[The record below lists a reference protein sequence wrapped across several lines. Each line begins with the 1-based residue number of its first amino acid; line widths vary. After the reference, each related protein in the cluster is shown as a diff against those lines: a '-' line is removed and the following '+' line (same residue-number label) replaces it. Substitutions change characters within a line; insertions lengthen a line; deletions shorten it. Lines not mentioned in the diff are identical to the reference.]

1 MAFSSKTRG
10 KGRER
15 LSLESHV
22 KIPEGTAGIIIGKKG
37 TTVRYI
43 EEETKTIV
51 SLRGESKNHVFI
63 YGETEEAVKQ
73 AELEIINIINMA
85 QRQSNSDEKLLYFI
99 DTKDM
104 GQKLQLQKAN
114 FSGLKTFYRLVSSA
128 ELPQSDDL
136 HINVTK
142 AVETVL
148 VDMRKKV
155 DREAVTSPLQ
165 IDVLLHIGQLFL
177 YGVDES
183 ESTAS
188 FDVSSVLDKT
198 EIKSDRQSA
207 RKWST
212 RLVPAFTEEN
222 VRRLERLLEESSTVV
237 STCERYDAGFYT
249 PSFQNRRFKI
259 YDVNDVSSTGNKS
272 NADGEKAS
280 VQAGAGVLYT
290 SYDRSLIA
298 DIFLPQ
304 QQYDFSLLIKADV
317 SNPSSQTEE
326 EKKEDCVLIEQF
338 CEKVTFRNGRLSVPP
353 ERNFPKGYHLHFE
366 RQSKR
371 KTIEID
377 GFEVIISRQT
387 TVEYKLPIQH
397 EKQEQIDIYVR
408 SKACE
413 AAANK
418 DEGRTWTPK
427 VIVLFIPEMIRFVK
441 EKLNLLTAA

>member
-1 MAFSSKTRG
+1 MAFSSKTRCE
-10 KGRER
+10 GRER
-15 LSLESHV
+15 LRLKSHV
-22 KIPEGTAGIIIGKKG
+22 DIPEGTAGIVIGKKRA
-37 TTVRYI
+37 TVRYI
-43 EEETKTIV
+43 EEGTKTIV
-51 SLRGESKNHVFI
+51 SLSGEQKNRVFI

-73 AELEIINIINMA
+73 AELEIAKAINYA
-85 QRQSNSDEKLLYFI
+85 KKRGSNSDEKLLYFV
-99 DTKDM
+99 DTKDI
-104 GQKLQLQKAN
+104 GQNLRLQKAD
-114 FSGLKTFYRLVSSA
+114 FRGLKTFYRLVSSA
-128 ELPQSDDL
+128 ELAQSDDL

-165 IDVLLHIGQLFL
+165 IDVLLHIGQLLL

-183 ESTAS
+183 ETTAS

-198 EIKSDRQSA
+198 EIRSG

-222 VRRLERLLEESSTVV
+222 VRRLERLLEASSTIV

-249 PSFQNRRFKI
+249 PSFQHRRFKI
-259 YDVNDVSSTGNKS
+259 YGVNDVSSTGNKS

-290 SYDRSLIA
+290 SYDSPLIA

-317 SNPSSQTEE
+317 NNPSSQTEE

-408 SKACE
+408 NKACE

-418 DEGRTWTPK
+418 DEGRAWTPQD
-427 VIVLFIPEMIRFVK
+427 IVEFIPEMIQFVK
-441 EKLNLLTAA
+441 EKLNLLTVA